1 MNNQERE
8 VITDIFRR
16 LEQAANQPRDPDA
29 ERLIADQIRQQPY
42 APYAM
47 AQTIFVQEQALM
59 NLQTQLEQ
67 LRGEVE
73 ELRRRP
79 QASGGFLS
87 GLFGGGRR
95 EEPPR
100 HSHGQQPS
108 QPWGGQPGYGQAMHP
123 GQGRPGQHGMGQP
136 GMGHPGMGQPGGF
149 GQPGMAG
156 GASPWGGQARG
167 GSGFLGSAL
176 TTAAGVAGGMMI
188 ASALTSAFQGGG
200 EALGAAGE
208 AAAGAATGA
217 AADAGL
223 GGITDGA
230 FGDATAQPASFGGQ
244 EDFGADG
251 GDFDLGGGD
260 DY

>member
-47 AQTIFVQEQALM
+47 AQTIYVQEQALQ
-59 NLQTQLEQ
+59 NLQMQLQQ
-67 LRGEVE
+67 LRSEVE

-79 QASGGFLS
+79 QSSGGFLS

-100 HSHGQQPS
+100 QPYGQQPQ

-123 GQGRPGQHGMGQP
+123 GH
-136 GMGHPGMGQPGGF
+136 GHPGMGHPGGF
-149 GQPGMAG
+149 GQPGMMAG
-156 GASPWGGQARG
+156 AGPWGGQARG

-176 TTAAGVAGGMMI
+176 TTAAGVAGGMLI
-188 ASALTSAFQGGG
+188 ASALTDAFSGGAD
-200 EALGAAGE
+200 ALGAAGD
-208 AAAGAATGA
+208 AAAGAAAGA

-230 FGDATAQPASFGGQ
+230 FGGDAAVQPASFGGQ
-244 EDFGADG
+244 EDFGADPG
-251 GDFDLGGGD
+251 GDGADFDLGGGD